1 MKPKTRKGLKK
12 SANGH
17 SHKAN
22 GTTSSLTELTKT
34 SQEALCQDQDRL
46 ELKQHRP
53 TIEQRSATTPQATT
67 ASRASINLLP
77 VTSAGE
83 GSSTR
88 HTAPYAPLH
97 LHPRHSNGVEPSPV
111 RTNPEEHGV
120 LSIAERRFMSSTSME
135 TEYIEALYSNLSSMD
150 ASAVPV
156 KEVKSGMH
164 FEQQPPGEMPPN
176 SSSESD
182 GLDYEDADSYDDHG
196 DDGDCEDFDEELD
209 VYEHDEFLSS
219 QEAILME
226 LRREQVEF
234 EENVR
239 QLQQQLQRQGS
250 LLPQASNEAAD
261 FEDMAHCDVYSDN
274 EGELA
279 SPVEEP
285 YPSLMGH
292 HLPAFN
298 QQTAG
303 YVCELCSEPRS
314 TLCLEKQGWA
324 WRPLVIEAL
333 ATAAAAIANFSV
345 RQHPGMEDEEDGD
358 LSLQSTFRH
367 SEFLQRPAVV
377 SARSSKNLQHA
388 QATDSGRGPAINSHT
403 AGLTLGGQETLEPV
417 PIRHMYRGTTPPP
430 PAILYPLPPNA
441 PYKFGRKASE
451 FLEPVGEFHEFQSAE
466 GNSRQVLL
474 HVWPPSSLDTAL
486 LQKLEACCRDFQDND
501 IVRGHSGDGFL
512 NGWRPS
518 WKQPHQTGVL
528 RFGHWRVKAPVEQ
541 GLHLYPPFQTPLTL
555 AAGGGS
561 VLGSTVNMN
570 VSSSTTSASS
580 KDHMP
585 THPHHHGHNP
595 EPHSA
600 QQPRLVC
607 GAGERDRGLQD
618 IHLEASTQ
626 GRLLRLIRA
635 IQMVEKGIIARHLK
649 YLFPTLY
656 EKYHGLQFGTP
667 RLFDA
672 VATVALAMDVSPRLH
687 HDKAH
692 TKHGF
697 CWIIACGDF
706 VGGDLCIPQ
715 LGKRVVMRP
724 GTVVAIRSTVVA
736 YYLERYAKN
745 TSMYVVYAYTS
756 DNNWPPAV

>member
-1 MKPKTRKGLKK
+1 MKPKTRKGSKK

-22 GTTSSLTELTKT
+22 GTT
-34 SQEALCQDQDRL
+34 
-46 ELKQHRP
+46 
-53 TIEQRSATTPQATT
+53 
-67 ASRASINLLP
+67 
-77 VTSAGE
+77 
-83 GSSTR
+83 
-88 HTAPYAPLH
+88 
-97 LHPRHSNGVEPSPV
+97 NGVEPSTV
-111 RTNPEEHGV
+111 KNNAEDSG
-120 LSIAERRFMSSTSME
+120 LSKAERRFMSSTSME
-135 TEYIEALYSNLSSMD
+135 TEYIEALYSNLSKMD
-150 ASAVPV
+150 DSTVPV
-156 KEVKSGMH
+156 QQVQSRMH
-164 FEQQPPGEMPPN
+164 FVQQQQPGDMPPN

-196 DDGDCEDFDEELD
+196 EDGDCEDFDEGLD

-250 LLPQASNEAAD
+250 LLPQSSNEAAD
-261 FEDMAHCDVYSDN
+261 FEKMAHCDPSSDY
-274 EGELA
+274 EGEVA

-285 YPSLMGH
+285 YLSHTDH
-292 HLPAFN
+292 HLPA
-298 QQTAG
+298 
-303 YVCELCSEPRS
+303 
-314 TLCLEKQGWA
+314 
-324 WRPLVIEAL
+324 
-333 ATAAAAIANFSV
+333 
-345 RQHPGMEDEEDGD
+345 
-358 LSLQSTFRH
+358 
-367 SEFLQRPAVV
+367 EFLQRSAVV
-377 SARSSKNLQHA
+377 SGRSSRKLQHA
-388 QATDSGRGPAINSHT
+388 QAEGSGRGPAVNSHT
-403 AGLTLGGQETLEPV
+403 AGLTVGGQDTLEPV

-430 PAILYPLPPNA
+430 PAIIYPLPPNA

-466 GNSRQVLL
+466 GNSRQ
-474 HVWPPSSLDTAL
+474 
-486 LQKLEACCRDFQDND
+486 
-501 IVRGHSGDGFL
+501 
-512 NGWRPS
+512 
-518 WKQPHQTGVL
+518 
-528 RFGHWRVKAPVEQ
+528 
-541 GLHLYPPFQTPLTL
+541 PPFQTPLTL

-570 VSSSTTSASS
+570 VSSSARPVPS
-580 KDHMP
+580 KDHTP
-585 THPHHHGHNP
+585 THRPQHGHNSESQSIEQSRISCDP
-595 EPHSA
+595 SLNQTRHHDSQDPYCRGHADGSK
-600 QQPRLVC
+600 C
-607 GAGERDRGLQD
+607 GAGERDRSLQD
-618 IHLEASTQ
+618 THLETSTQ

>member
-1 MKPKTRKGLKK
+1 
-12 SANGH
+12 
-17 SHKAN
+17 
-22 GTTSSLTELTKT
+22 
-34 SQEALCQDQDRL
+34 
-46 ELKQHRP
+46 
-53 TIEQRSATTPQATT
+53 
-67 ASRASINLLP
+67 
-77 VTSAGE
+77 
-83 GSSTR
+83 
-88 HTAPYAPLH
+88 
-97 LHPRHSNGVEPSPV
+97 
-111 RTNPEEHGV
+111 
-120 LSIAERRFMSSTSME
+120 ME
-135 TEYIEALYSNLSSMD
+135 TEYIEALYSNLSNMD
-150 ASAVPV
+150 ASAVSV
-156 KEVKSGMH
+156 KQVQGRMH
-164 FEQQPPGEMPPN
+164 FGQQHPGEFPPN

-182 GLDYEDADSYDDHG
+182 DLDYEDADSYDDHG

-250 LLPQASNEAAD
+250 LLPQSSNAD
-261 FEDMAHCDVYSDN
+261 YKDMTPCDVYTVN

-279 SPVEEP
+279 NPVEEP
-285 YPSLMGH
+285 YHSHLDH

-303 YVCELCSEPRS
+303 YVCELCGEPKS
-314 TLCLEKQGWA
+314 TLCLERQGWA
-324 WRPLVIEAL
+324 WRPLIIEAL
-333 ATAAAAIANFSV
+333 ATAAAAIASFSV
-345 RQHPGMEDEEDGD
+345 RQHPGMEDEEGGI
-358 LSLQSTFRH
+358 LSLQRAFRH

-377 SARSSKNLQHA
+377 SARSSKSLQHA
-388 QATDSGRGPAINSHT
+388 KITVNGQGPTINSHT
-403 AGLTLGGQETLEPV
+403 VGRTLGEQETLEPV

-441 PYKFGRKASE
+441 PYKFGRKTSE

-486 LQKLEACCRDFQDND
+486 LKKLEACCRDFQDND

-541 GLHLYPPFQTPLTL
+541 GSHLYPPFQTPLTL

-570 VSSSTTSASS
+570 VSPSAAFAPS
-580 KDHMP
+580 KDQIT
-585 THPHHHGHNP
+585 THTHQHGHDP

-600 QQPRLVC
+600 HQPRLACESPSNQTLHHDNQDAFCDGHSDSSRC
-607 GAGERDRGLQD
+607 GLSEHDRGHQD
-618 IHLEASTQ
+618 THLETSTQ

-635 IQMVEKGIIARHLK
+635 LQMVEKGIIARHLK

-672 VATVALAMDVSPRLH
+672 VATVALAMDVAPRLH
-687 HDKAH
+687 HDSAH

-697 CWIIACGDF
+697 CWIVACGDF